1 MNNLM
6 GDIPAWAA
14 DSDSD
19 SDGGNNDWSKDNSNK
34 KGGRDIEMQE
44 PNDDNSQYMASFF
57 KEVDSIN
64 ADIKA
69 VSQASKDIDII
80 NEQSMQATTTTEEQS
95 LSKKLSPLIAS
106 TNKLAKKTKTLLG
119 LLKEETQELKK
130 EGKLNASNVRYVC
143 TLHYED

>member
-1 MNNLM
+1 M